1 MKQLVFTLSFILSLA
16 ASQWT
21 VAQTKYISDVL
32 RVDLRT
38 GGTSQHRIIAMLKSG
53 TGVTV
58 LEEPADS
65 EWIKVVTEKGTEG
78 WLRKQYLV
86 SSPIAR
92 VQLAGLQQEVSEL
105 SQQKQKQGESI
116 QMLSNELAKFKSLYE
131 KSESSKDNIK
141 QDFDALQK
149 ISTNAVKL
157 DQQNRLLIEEQ
168 ESQKIEIEQLRQE
181 NLLLKNDQY
190 IEGLFHGIV
199 AVVLGAILAMV
210 APRINVGRKKSE
222 W

>member
-53 TGVTV
+53 TSVTV

-65 EWIKVVTEKGTEG
+65 DWIKVVTEKGTEG

-86 SSPIAR
+86 ASPIAR

-116 QMLSNELAKFKSLYE
+116 QMLNNELAKFKSLYE